1 MAAEGLITFAELRS
15 KLDAL
20 QRESKRTQEAL
31 EALEEPERVAK
42 ELAEIPA
49 RVEDYIAELP
59 QLIHEDPERKSEYLK
74 ISTASYLLA

>member
-1 MAAEGLITFAELRS
+1 
-15 KLDAL
+15 
-20 QRESKRTQEAL
+20 L

-49 RVEDYIAELP
+49 RVEDCIAELP
-59 QLIHEDPERKSEYLK
+59 QLIHENPERKSEYLK

>member
-1 MAAEGLITFAELRS
+1 M
-15 KLDAL
+15 
-20 QRESKRTQEAL
+20 